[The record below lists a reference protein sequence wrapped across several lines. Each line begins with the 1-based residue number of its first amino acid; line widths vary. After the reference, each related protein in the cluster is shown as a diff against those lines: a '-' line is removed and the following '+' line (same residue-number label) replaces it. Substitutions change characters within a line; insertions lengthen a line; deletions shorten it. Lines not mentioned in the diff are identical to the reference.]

1 MTSALY
7 NRYIP
12 PPPQVLP
19 DVFEQSTTS
28 TPGGKKR
35 KRAGTRENL
44 PQTGVGSDRNHI
56 HHVDGSSSHTA
67 QTDDTTGTAGSITD
81 GRATEPLSNVT
92 AELDQRS
99 KKVKIKKRRHRE
111 EVSAANPSVK
121 TKNGSGDASGV
132 TQVDINGLE
141 SSIEDHNEQI
151 EGNETLEG
159 EPHVGGIAVTK
170 HNSIR
175 SKLQRSHNLANATR
189 TTDAGA
195 ESLLGVDKAE
205 TEVELHDLV
214 PLPQP
219 DPVRNPEPGPSFS
232 ALPPWLAK
240 PIRVSTLDSRPLEEL
255 KLSSKVLS
263 ALQNKGYR
271 TAFAVQT
278 AVLPLLLQGPEQHL
292 GDVCISAATGS
303 GKTLA
308 YMLPLIE
315 SLRSR
320 NVIRLRAVIVVPTR
334 ELVAQAW
341 EVCELCATG
350 SGLKISTAVGHKSL
364 KEEQELLMKKT
375 QKYNKGCHGALQ
387 NEVCTEGVES
397 FGPDTDLYN
406 LENITKALPGHLVD
420 YESNVDVLICTPG
433 RLVDHM
439 RRTKG
444 FNLDHI
450 QWLVIDEADRL
461 LNESFQEWVETVM
474 KALETTGSL
483 DRRDIRQKLLS
494 DMGIPQ
500 AHRSIRKVILSAT
513 MAKDVGSLS
522 ALKLYRPKLVVLETA
537 TATSELTHDI
547 ASTADVFDEG
557 EATSLRENSDG
568 YYLPPTLHES
578 AVGVGDGGD
587 KPLYLLE
594 LLKTHLNMY
603 NDSLQ
608 APEKGPRTL
617 WSEGTS
623 IVGDANLNLA
633 NHGSVGGPASLDVD
647 QRSTSSS
654 SSESSDTSCR
664 SSLHVDLLAHS
675 ASRHGNSDYPTQ
687 GVLIFTNN
695 NENASRLARLLS
707 ILHPPYSTTIR
718 TLTKSTSTSSGRQV
732 LSAFRTGKVSILIAS
747 DRASRGLDVQNL
759 RCVIN
764 YDIPSSVTGYVH
776 RVGRTARAGKEGS
789 AWTLTAHNEARWFW
803 NDIAKG
809 RQIRRAPERKVERVK
824 INVEGLGDEIKTAY
838 AQALKML
845 GDEAKGK
852 GKGKGKV
859 DCR

>member
-12 PPPQVLP
+12 PPPKFLP
-19 DVFEQSTTS
+19 DVFEKSTTS

-35 KRAGTRENL
+35 KRAETRERL
-44 PQTGVGSDRNHI
+44 FQTGVGSDRSRL
-56 HHVDGSSSHTA
+56 HHVDGPSSHTA
-67 QTDDTTGTAGSITD
+67 QTDDTGSTVGFTTD
-81 GRATEPLSNVT
+81 ARATETPSIVT

-99 KKVKIKKRRHRE
+99 KKVKVKRRHQE

-121 TKNGSGDASGV
+121 PTNGLCNADDV
-132 TQVDINGLE
+132 TQVEGNGSK
-141 SSIEDHNEQI
+141 SSTGGHNEQN
-151 EGNETLEG
+151 EGNGTPG
-159 EPHVGGIAVTK
+159 REPHVDDIADTK

-175 SKLQRSHNLANATR
+175 SKLQRSHILANATKS
-189 TTDAGA
+189 TDTGA
-195 ESLLGVDKAE
+195 ESMLGVDEAE

-219 DPVRNPEPGPSFS
+219 EPVRTPESGPSFS

-240 PIRVSTLDSRPLEEL
+240 PIRVSTLDTRPLEEL
-255 KLSSKVLS
+255 KISSRAFS

-278 AVLPLLLQGPEQHL
+278 AVLPLLLQGPEQHV

-315 SLRSR
+315 SLRTR
-320 NVIRLRAVIVVPTR
+320 TVIKLRAVIIVPTR

-350 SGLKISTAVGHKSL
+350 SGLKIGTAVGHKSL
-364 KEEQELLMKKT
+364 IEEQELLVKKT
-375 QKYNKGCHGALQ
+375 QKYNRGNHGALQ
-387 NEVCTEGVES
+387 KKVCTEGVES
-397 FGPDTDLYN
+397 FDYDTDPNN
-406 LENITKALPGHLVD
+406 LDNITNALPGHFVD
-420 YESNVDVLICTPG
+420 YESNIDVLICTPG

-444 FNLDHI
+444 FNLDHV

-474 KALETTGSL
+474 KALETNGSL

-494 DMGIPQ
+494 EMGIPQ
-500 AHRSIRKVILSAT
+500 AHRSVRKVILSAT
-513 MAKDVGSLS
+513 MTKDVGSLS

-537 TATSELTHDI
+537 TATSEVTHDI

-557 EATSLRENSDG
+557 EATSLKENSDG

-594 LLKTHLNMY
+594 LLKTHLNIY

-617 WSEGTS
+617 WSDVTGTAE
-623 IVGDANLNLA
+623 DANQNLA
-633 NHGSVGGPASLDVD
+633 NHGSVKGPASVDVD

-654 SSESSDTSCR
+654 SSESSDTSCG
-664 SSLHVDLLAHS
+664 SSPHVDLHADS
-675 ASRHGNSDYPTQ
+675 ASRHEDCDYPTQ

-695 NENASRLARLLS
+695 NENAARLARLLS

-824 INVEGLGDEIKTAY
+824 IDVEGLGDEVKSAY
-838 AQALKML
+838 VQALKML
-845 GDEAKGK
+845 GNEAKGK
-852 GKGKGKV
+852 GQGQGKV
-859 DCR
+859 DRR